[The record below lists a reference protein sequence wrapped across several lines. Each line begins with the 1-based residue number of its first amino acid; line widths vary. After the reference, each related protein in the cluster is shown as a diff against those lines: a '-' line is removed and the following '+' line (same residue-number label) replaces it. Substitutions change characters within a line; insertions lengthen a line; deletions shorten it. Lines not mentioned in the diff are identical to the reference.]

1 MGTYRMT
8 DKDNVEVAAFDAIH
22 NGEAILRAN
31 EIDEREGLT
40 GTTRLWI
47 KQDDGYWYAIQ

>member
-8 DKDNVEVAAFDAIH
+8 DKDDVEVAAFEAIH
-22 NGEAILRAN
+22 NGEAILTAN

-40 GTTRLWI
+40 GTTTLWI
-47 KQDDGYWYAIQ
+47 KQEDGYWYAIQ